1 MKRWVRKGFPSH
13 NQPSSNPTGH
23 PRVPTH
29 PQRSLSPNATHRWT
43 KQTGAG
49 QPAQGNVPL
58 CCSSCVL
65 LVTITK
71 GTSARTIH
79 HVALGLP
86 GGSLCL
92 MLLPTHGVFFTH
104 CLEGIFLFLCPER
117 FGSQYRSGGSRMGH
131 LQALGLGHL
140 MLEVQKMCPAGQQQP
155 PVM

>member
-1 MKRWVRKGFPSH
+1 MGKKGLPITQPALLKSNRPPTCAHTPSEV
-13 NQPSSNPTGH
+13 S
-23 PRVPTH
+23 VPKCHT
-29 PQRSLSPNATHRWT
+29 QMDKANR
-43 KQTGAG
+43 G

-117 FGSQYRSGGSRMGH
+117 FGGQYRSGGSRMGH